1 MIKISIISIIALAFI
16 VMAVLIL
23 SGKGDGMIAGYNTA
37 SEEER
42 AQVNVKRLRLVL
54 ANVLILTAV
63 AIPMPVLMGR
73 QNDVR
78 LHLCMGGGIM
88 VITLVAVIL
97 ANTWCRKK

>member
-1 MIKISIISIIALAFI
+1 
-16 VMAVLIL
+16 MAVLIL

-37 SEEER
+37 GEEER

-54 ANVLILTAV
+54 ANVLILAAV
-63 AIPMPVLMGR
+63 AIPMPVLMER
-73 QNDVR
+73 PNDVR

>member
-54 ANVLILTAV
+54 ANVLILMAV

-73 QNDVR
+73 PNDVR

-88 VITLVAVIL
+88 VIALVAVIL

>member
-1 MIKISIISIIALAFI
+1 
-16 VMAVLIL
+16 MAVLIL
-23 SGKGDGMIAGYNTA
+23 SGKGDGLIAGYNTA

-63 AIPMPVLMGR
+63 AIPVPVLMGR

-78 LHLCMGGGIM
+78 LVLCMCGGIM

>member
-1 MIKISIISIIALAFI
+1 
-16 VMAVLIL
+16 MAVLIL
-23 SGKGDGMIAGYNTA
+23 SGKGDGLIAGYNTA

-54 ANVLILTAV
+54 ANVLILAAV

-88 VITLVAVIL
+88 VIALVTVIL